1 MNGTELNLDF
11 SSKMPEI
18 LNARGKAML
27 ENFARAARREN
38 VPAEARAAAS
48 GGRFNQRR
56 IQGAVGR
63 VG

>member
-1 MNGTELNLDF
+1 MNCTELNLDF

-48 GGRFNQRR
+48 GGP
-56 IQGAVGR
+56 V
-63 VG
+63 